1 MIAALAFALLTS
13 EMPKLDISSP
23 PFVSGYAS
31 LRNWAEIEPEKV
43 PEPCRPSV
51 AKFRA
56 LIERA
61 GDAKP
66 LGPVMTLLDGL
77 AATCR
82 KPEDFRKAVE
92 RLPDDWKRGSID
104 RAWMLAA
111 GEVITEASAT
121 WNRSGD
127 DTQVLARR
135 KELEDSQ
142 VLPKAWDWLADKLG
156 IQGAPK
162 SIHIVLVPRFAAPG
176 GITMR
181 TSSSVVVLIS
191 AEIFF
196 GTALLETVLHE
207 GLHACEAE
215 ETKVDLLSRIRLSD
229 ALEKLDAA
237 DRRNLPHTVYFIAAA
252 EAIRRG
258 GAPQHKDVGITLGT
272 YDRAYEKY
280 RRYIEPFWQAYLK
293 GEIDREKL
301 AAEICSYKSGLKS

>member
-1 MIAALAFALLTS
+1 MVLSIALALLAS
-13 EMPKLDISSP
+13 GMPKLDISSP
-23 PFVSGYAS
+23 DFVCGYAS
-31 LRNWAEIEPEKV
+31 LRSWAEADPEKV
-43 PEPCRPSV
+43 PEPCRATA

-56 LIERA
+56 LIETG
-61 GDAKP
+61 GDGKP

-82 KPEDFRKAVE
+82 DPNDFKQAVE
-92 RLPDDWKRGSID
+92 RLPVDWKRGSID
-104 RAWMLAA
+104 RAWMIEAA
-111 GEVITEASAT
+111 GIASEASTT
-121 WNRSGD
+121 WNRPGD
-127 DTQVLARR
+127 DALVSARK
-135 KELEDSQ
+135 KELEDSS

-156 IQGAPK
+156 IEGAPR
-162 SIHIVLVPRFAAPG
+162 SIRVLLVPRFAAPG

-181 TSSSVVVLIS
+181 TSSGVVVMIS
-191 AEIFF
+191 AEVFS

-207 GLHACEAE
+207 GLHACEAG
-215 ETKVDLLSRIRLSD
+215 ETKVDLLSRIRRSD
-229 ALEKLDAA
+229 LLEKMDAA

-301 AAEICSYKSGLKS
+301 AAEICSYNGGLKS

>member
-1 MIAALAFALLTS
+1 MIAAIAFALQAS

-82 KPEDFRKAVE
+82 EPKDFKHAVE
-92 RLPDDWKRGSID
+92 RLPVDWKRGSID

-111 GEVITEASAT
+111 GEVITEASTT

-127 DTQVLARR
+127 DTLVLARK

-181 TSSSVVVLIS
+181 TSSGVVVLIS
-191 AEIFF
+191 AEGFS

-229 ALEKLDAA
+229 ALEKLESA

-252 EAIRRG
+252 EAIRQG
-258 GAPQHKDVGITLGT
+258 GAPNHEDVGVTLGT
-272 YDRAYEKY
+272 YKRAYERY
-280 RRYIEPFWQAYLK
+280 RLHIEPAWRAYLR
-293 GEIDREKL
+293 GEIDRAKL
-301 AAEICSYKSGLKS
+301 AEDICAYKPPHL